1 MSDTSHLAR
10 YTEYHPRW
18 YRSRVSTWW
27 WLTRWPY
34 LKFILREISSVFVA
48 WFVVVL
54 LLQIRALSR
63 GPDAYARFQHW
74 LQNPLVLWLNLITLF
89 FVVFHAI
96 TWFNLAPS
104 AMAVRFRGKRVPDL
118 FIVGANFAA
127 WVAVSLV
134 VAWFLVRR

>member
-1 MSDTSHLAR
+1 MTETRQPAR

-27 WLTRWPY
+27 WLAQWPY

-63 GPDAYARFQHW
+63 GPDAYARFEHW
-74 LQNPLVLWLNLITLF
+74 LPNLGMVLLNLIALF
-89 FVVFHAI
+89 FLVFNAI
-96 TWFNLAPS
+96 RWFNLTPRALVDRLLVTS
-104 AMAVRFRGKRVPDL
+104 VPARS
-118 FIVGANFAA
+118 I
-127 WVAVSLV
+127 
-134 VAWFLVRR
+134 

>member
-1 MSDTSHLAR
+1 MSETRHPAR

-27 WLTRWPY
+27 WLARWPY
-34 LKFILREISSVFVA
+34 LRFILREISSVFVA

-54 LLQIRALSR
+54 LLQIRALSH
-63 GPDAYARFQHW
+63 GPEAYARFQHW
-74 LQNPLVLWLNLITLF
+74 LQHPLVLLLNLVTLF

-118 FIVGANFAA
+118 LIVGANVAA
-127 WVAVSLV
+127 WAAVSLV
-134 VAWFLVRR
+134 VARFLVRQ